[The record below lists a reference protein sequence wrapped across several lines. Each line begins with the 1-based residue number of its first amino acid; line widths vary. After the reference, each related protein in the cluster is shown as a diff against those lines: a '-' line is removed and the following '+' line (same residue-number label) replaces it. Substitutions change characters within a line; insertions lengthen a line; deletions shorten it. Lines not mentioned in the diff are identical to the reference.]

1 MNLSNNNSPS
11 KKRDYFFFFIYSN
24 LEVIELL
31 PDELKQAKVMLP
43 ALGTT
48 KLNKLI
54 GLPSDKVKKNLSVER
69 FLFLYTKP
77 L

>member
-11 KKRDYFFFFIYSN
+11 KKRDYFFIYSN

-54 GLPSDKVKKNLSVER
+54 GLPSDKVKKKTS
-69 FLFLYTKP
+69 P
-77 L
+77 